1 MLSALRLCCHGQC
14 KEWSLREGSG
24 EVWGQRPAWI
34 VSLSLSF
41 AFLFVLSPPTTKAK
55 HLTLSKTNTPY
66 LLNSQC
72 ISCLVL
78 PILVSGALKPR
89 SQELTPTYCL
99 PSLGTAICSLK
110 LQNAPSLHPKAQCF
124 VFNFVDF
131 LKFYIGFMDCDYV
144 SCTIVCLLELGISLI
159 MQDLSIFMRVLDC
172 MIFSDWT
179 N

>member
-1 MLSALRLCCHGQC
+1 MQGYRRILTFMLALVWAVRFSESSFTLPRRHTHQEYGMLSALRLCCRGQC
-14 KEWSLREGSG
+14 KEWSPREGSG

-55 HLTLSKTNTPY
+55 HLTLSKTNAPY

-89 SQELTPTYCL
+89 SQELTPTFCL
-99 PSLGTAICSLK
+99 PSLGTAIWSLK
-110 LQNAPSLHPKAQCF
+110 LQNAPSVHPRAQCF
-124 VFNFVDF
+124 VLF
-131 LKFYIGFMDCDYV
+131 LI
-144 SCTIVCLLELGISLI
+144 LLTLLNS
-159 MQDLSIFMRVLDC
+159 
-172 MIFSDWT
+172 T
-179 N
+179 